1 MINTK
6 DMKEKLEK
14 QLDLG
19 IHLAKIQGSI
29 EFLHYM
35 NTKDKDSPRTLTE
48 EMTTKGLLEEVAEL
62 RSMIKEIQK

>member
-19 IHLAKIQGSI
+19 IHLAKIQGS
-29 EFLHYM
+29 L
-35 NTKDKDSPRTLTE
+35 
-48 EMTTKGLLEEVAEL
+48 G
-62 RSMIKEIQK
+62 